1 LCKWRRFLRVYEWQ
15 SLARHFDL
23 SIDTMIGASSMR
35 WRSALMLAAGV
46 VLALS
51 NLGWA
56 QTTPVAPPAVSTNPE
71 EWQTT
76 DLSLLDFITD
86 GYDLVSVIS
95 PSSHTRT
102 YFLTKPG
109 KIVKCREEATPTGP
123 PPIPPP
129 PPTPGQAGTF
139 VPTPVAPG
147 QPGTFMPMPP
157 DNVITSVRTEFECA
171 ELSRRTS
178 RK

>member
-1 LCKWRRFLRVYEWQ
+1 
-15 SLARHFDL
+15 
-23 SIDTMIGASSMR
+23 MIAMAEMR
-35 WRSALMLAAGV
+35 WGALLILLAGA
-46 VLALS
+46 VLPLS
-51 NLGWA
+51 NPGWS
-56 QTTPVAPPAVSTNPE
+56 QTTSVAPPAVSTNPE
-71 EWQTT
+71 EWQAT
-76 DLSLLDFITD
+76 DLSLLDFVAD

-129 PPTPGQAGTF
+129 PPTPGQAGTII
-139 VPTPVAPG
+139 PPPAAPG
-147 QPGTFMPMPP
+147 QVGTFIPP
-157 DNVITSVRTEFECA
+157 PSVPGRAGTVISPADSVAGSVRTEFECA
-171 ELSRRTS
+171 VLSRRTS

>member
-1 LCKWRRFLRVYEWQ
+1 MAE
-15 SLARHFDL
+15 
-23 SIDTMIGASSMR
+23 MR
-35 WRSALMLAAGV
+35 WGAALILLAGA
-46 VLALS
+46 VLPLS
-51 NLGWA
+51 NRGWS
-56 QTTPVAPPAVSTNPE
+56 QTVPVAPPAASTNAE
-71 EWQTT
+71 EWQAT
-76 DLSLLDFITD
+76 DLSILDFVAD
-86 GYDLVSVIS
+86 GYDLVSVVS
-95 PSSHTRT
+95 PSSRTRL

-139 VPTPVAPG
+139 VPTPPAQG
-147 QPGTFMPMPP
+147 QAGAFMPMPP

>member
-1 LCKWRRFLRVYEWQ
+1 
-15 SLARHFDL
+15 
-23 SIDTMIGASSMR
+23 MIAMAEMR
-35 WRSALMLAAGV
+35 WGAVLILLACA
-46 VLALS
+46 VLPLS
-51 NLGWA
+51 NPGWS
-56 QTTPVAPPAVSTNPE
+56 QTTAVAPPAVSTNPE
-71 EWQTT
+71 EWQAT
-76 DLSLLDFITD
+76 DLSLLDFVSD

-123 PPIPPP
+123 PPIPLP
-129 PPTPGQAGTF
+129 PPTPGQAGTS
-139 VPTPVAPG
+139 VPTPLAPG
-147 QPGTFMPMPP
+147 QAGTFMPMPP

-171 ELSRRTS
+171 ELLRRTS

>member
-1 LCKWRRFLRVYEWQ
+1 
-15 SLARHFDL
+15 
-23 SIDTMIGASSMR
+23 MIAMAEMR
-35 WRSALMLAAGV
+35 WGAVLILLACA
-46 VLALS
+46 VLPLS
-51 NLGWA
+51 NPGWS
-56 QTTPVAPPAVSTNPE
+56 QTTAVAPPAVSTNPE
-71 EWQTT
+71 EWQAT
-76 DLSLLDFITD
+76 DLSLLDFVSD

-129 PPTPGQAGTF
+129 PPTAGQVGTFVPPPLTPGQAGTSI
-139 VPTPVAPG
+139 P
-147 QPGTFMPMPP
+147 PP
-157 DNVITSVRTEFECA
+157 DSGVASVRSEFECA

-178 RK
+178 RQ

>member
-1 LCKWRRFLRVYEWQ
+1 
-15 SLARHFDL
+15 
-23 SIDTMIGASSMR
+23 MIAMAEMR
-35 WRSALMLAAGV
+35 WGPVLILLAGA
-46 VLALS
+46 VLPLS
-51 NLGWA
+51 NPGWS
-56 QTTPVAPPAVSTNPE
+56 QTTPVAPPAVSTNAE

-76 DLSLLDFITD
+76 DLSLLDFVTD

-109 KIVKCREEATPTGP
+109 KIVKCREEATPTGL

-139 VPTPVAPG
+139 IPPPPTLGQTGTFIPPPATPG
-147 QPGTFMPMPP
+147 QTGT
-157 DNVITSVRTEFECA
+157 VISPADAVVASVRTEFECA
-171 ELSRRTS
+171 VLSRRVS